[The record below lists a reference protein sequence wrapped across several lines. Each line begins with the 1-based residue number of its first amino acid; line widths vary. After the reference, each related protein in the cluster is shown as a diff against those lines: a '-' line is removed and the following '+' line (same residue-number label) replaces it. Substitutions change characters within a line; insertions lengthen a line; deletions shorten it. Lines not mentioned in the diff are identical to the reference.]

1 MCVYIHI
8 YAVLSHFSLL
18 TPWTVTHHAPLSME
32 FFRQEYW
39 SRLPFPTPVC
49 VCVCVCVC
57 VKTGCTPET
66 STTV

>member
-8 YAVLSHFSLL
+8 YAVLSHFSLP

-39 SRLPFPTPVC
+39 SRLPFPLPGVFMTQELNPLLLLLLHW
-49 VCVCVCVC
+49 
-57 VKTGCTPET
+57 
-66 STTV
+66 